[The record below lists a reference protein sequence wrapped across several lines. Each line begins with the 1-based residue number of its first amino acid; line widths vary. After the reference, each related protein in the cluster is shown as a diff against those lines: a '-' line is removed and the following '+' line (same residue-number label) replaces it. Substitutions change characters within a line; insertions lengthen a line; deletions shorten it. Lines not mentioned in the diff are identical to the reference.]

1 MENTE
6 IRIAQKTGA
15 IEFNFEELKSRL
27 VDEMKYYKGLIFSED
42 TKKEAKET
50 VADLRKL
57 KKDIRDKRIEVKKSF
72 MHPYDEFEAQVKE
85 LDKLI
90 DEPIAFIN
98 EQVEEFERKRVEE
111 RKKLISEIYTGI
123 IAEHETVRD
132 YLPFQRIYD
141 GKWENA
147 TTTKKAIKEAITG
160 HVEHVEKDL
169 ATIRAME
176 SEFEDKGLAK
186 YKSTLEL
193 SDAIGIMNQYQKQKE
208 EILKRQKEEAA
219 ARKELEKQEA
229 VARTEAEQ
237 EKRIAEPE
245 VPVAPT
251 APAESVTQEK
261 TKEEFVEPKSR
272 TGAIR
277 YEVIADPFQ
286 IAQLESAMREYGIE
300 FRRV

>member
-1 MENTE
+1 MKNTE
-6 IRIAQKTGA
+6 IRVAQKTGA

-27 VDEMKYYKGLIFSED
+27 ADEMKYYKGLTFSED

-57 KKDIRDKRIEVKKSF
+57 KKDIKDKRIEIKKSF
-72 MHPYDEFEAQVKE
+72 MHPYDEFETQVKE

-132 YLPFQRIYD
+132 YLPLQRIYD
-141 GKWENA
+141 SKWENA
-147 TTTKKAIKEAITG
+147 TTTKKAIKEGIMK

-169 ATIRAME
+169 ATIHSME
-176 SEFEDKGLAK
+176 SEFEDKGIAK
-186 YKSTLEL
+186 YKTTLEL
-193 SDAIGIMNQYQKQKE
+193 SDALTTMNQYQKQKE
-208 EILKRQKEEAA
+208 DILRRQEEEAQKKAEEEARRA
-219 ARKELEKQEA
+219 AEE
-229 VARTEAEQ
+229 
-237 EKRIAEPE
+237 EKRKVEEEVHKAAEGE
-245 VPVAPT
+245 QKADTPVQEEPIVQPKPVINT
-251 APAESVTQEK
+251 VT
-261 TKEEFVEPKSR
+261 
-272 TGAIR
+272 
-277 YEVIADPFQ
+277 YEIIADPFQ
-286 IAQLESAMREYGIE
+286 IVQLESAMREYGIK

>member
-1 MENTE
+1 MKNTE

-27 VDEMKYYKGLIFSED
+27 TDEMKYYKGLIFSED

-50 VADLRKL
+50 VAELRKL
-57 KKDIRDKRIEVKKSF
+57 KKDIKDKRNEIKKSF

-90 DEPIAFIN
+90 DEPIVFIN
-98 EQVEEFERKRVEE
+98 GQVEEFERKRVEE
-111 RKKLISEIYTGI
+111 RKKLISETYTGI
-123 IAEHETVRD
+123 IAEHETARD
-132 YLPFQRIYD
+132 YLPLRRIYD

-147 TTTKKAIKEAITG
+147 TTTKKAIKEAIMG
-160 HVEHVEKDL
+160 HIERVEKDL

-186 YKSTLEL
+186 YKTTLEL

-208 EILKRQKEEAA
+208 EILKRQEEEEE
-219 ARKELEKQEA
+219 RKRA
-229 VARTEAEQ
+229 EAER
-237 EKRIAEPE
+237 ERKIAEPE
-245 VPVAPT
+245 VPAAPT
-251 APAESVTQEK
+251 ALAEPVTQEK
-261 TKEEFVEPKSR
+261 AKEEFEPKSC
-272 TGAIR
+272 TNAIR

>member
-111 RKKLISEIYTGI
+111 RKKLIFEIYTGI

-132 YLPFQRIYD
+132 YLPLQRIYD
-141 GKWENA
+141 SKWENS

-186 YKSTLEL
+186 YKTTLEL
-193 SDAIGIMNQYQKQKE
+193 SDAIEIMNQYQKQKE
-208 EILKRQKEEAA
+208 EILKRQKEEEE
-219 ARKELEKQEA
+219 RKRA
-229 VARTEAEQ
+229 EAEQ
-237 EKRIAEPE
+237 KKKITEPE
-245 VPVAPT
+245 APVAP
-251 APAESVTQEK
+251 AVPAEPVTQEK
-261 TKEEFVEPKSR
+261 AKEEFVEPKSR